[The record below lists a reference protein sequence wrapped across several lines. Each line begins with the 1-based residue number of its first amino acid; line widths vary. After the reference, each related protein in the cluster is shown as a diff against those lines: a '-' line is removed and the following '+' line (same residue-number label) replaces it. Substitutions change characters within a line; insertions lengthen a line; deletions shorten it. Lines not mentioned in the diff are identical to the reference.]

1 MNPNAILAL
10 ISDLY
15 GQIAEQAARADRA
28 EAALALNDATEN
40 PTDE

>member
-15 GQIAEQAARADRA
+15 AQIAEQSARADRA
-28 EAALALNDATEN
+28 EAALLGQQDRSANKE
-40 PTDE
+40 E

>member
-28 EAALALNDATEN
+28 EAALAAHQATDSQPAN
-40 PTDE
+40 

>member
-15 GQIAEQAARADRA
+15 GQVAEQAARAERA
-28 EAALALNDATEN
+28 EAALAQRDAHKSAAE
-40 PTDE
+40 D

>member
-28 EAALALNDATEN
+28 EAALALSEAAERPTEG
-40 PTDE
+40 